1 MVLLHREIVT
11 EHIAQNVV
19 YRLKHS
25 VDNAVSHPR
34 YLFGS
39 RPLDVIESVRKE
51 LRKV

>member
-11 EHIAQNVV
+11 EHVAQNVV

-25 VDNAVSHPR
+25 VDTAVSYPR
-34 YLFGS
+34 GFFGS
-39 RPLDVIESVRKE
+39 SPLDVIESVRKE